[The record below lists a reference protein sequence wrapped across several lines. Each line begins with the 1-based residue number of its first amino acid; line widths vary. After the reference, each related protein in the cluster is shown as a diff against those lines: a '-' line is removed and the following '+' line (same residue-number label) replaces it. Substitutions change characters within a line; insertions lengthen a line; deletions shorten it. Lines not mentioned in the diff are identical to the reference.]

1 MIESIILIKI
11 QIENTPSSSTRVC
24 SKYSYTDASQ
34 GTMLTMLLR
43 QWRLPHP

>member
-11 QIENTPSSSTRVC
+11 QIENTIFFHVC
-24 SKYSYTDASQ
+24 SKYNYTDVSQ

>member
-11 QIENTPSSSTRVC
+11 QIENTPSSTRVC
-24 SKYSYTDASQ
+24 SKYNYTDASQ